1 MFKNVMTYL
10 GLGPDEEYDDGYLFD
25 GNDDDAIDLDGQRS
39 SPSTARSAQVRSTSA
54 SRSTGRSHDGDH
66 ANNGYADGFNADP
79 GASAVSSVRPL
90 RPVPSPDL
98 DDDWSG
104 GAAPTYRPSTD
115 RQPGGSSRGSATS
128 AGSRNLLDIDAE
140 EARALSSRSGGNHD
154 HGATGRQRSEP
165 VVRPVPIQR
174 TKPRALTPKTF
185 GDAKV
190 LADDIKNSVPVV
202 MNLRDVD
209 RDLARRLIDFASG
222 VCYSLDASMEKIASQ
237 VFLLT
242 PSTIVVSDE
251 ERRRIEERGFDR

>member
-10 GLGPDEEYDDGYLFD
+10 GLGPDEEYDDGYLYVD
-25 GNDDDAIDLDGQRS
+25 DDDDAIDLDRNHSVSTPS
-39 SPSTARSAQVRSTSA
+39 SRSA
-54 SRSTGRSHDGDH
+54 GRSHDPDH
-66 ANNGYADGFNADP
+66 ANNGYAEGFSADS

-90 RPVPSPDL
+90 RPVPSPEL
-98 DDDWSG
+98 DSDWRG
-104 GAAPTYRPSTD
+104 GAEPTYRPSGD
-115 RQPGGSSRGSATS
+115 RQPSGATRVRSAVSLPSDT
-128 AGSRNLLDIDAE
+128 LDLDAE
-140 EARALSSRSGGNHD
+140 EARSLSSRTGGSHD
-154 HGATGRQRSEP
+154 RGVGDRERSE

-190 LADDIKNSVPVV
+190 LADDIKNGVPVV
-202 MNLRDVD
+202 MNLREAD

-222 VCYSLDASMEKIASQ
+222 VCYSLDASMEKLATQ

-242 PSTIVVSDE
+242 PSSVEVSGE

>member
-10 GLGPDEEYDDGYLFD
+10 GLGPDEEYDDRYLA
-25 GNDDDAIDLDGQRS
+25 DDHDDELDRNRDRGRPVAAGASQRS
-39 SPSTARSAQVRSTSA
+39 ESE
-54 SRSTGRSHDGDH
+54 TGSSDSWSVD
-66 ANNGYADGFNADP
+66 ANQSN
-79 GASAVSSVRPL
+79 SAVNSVRPL
-90 RPVPSPDL
+90 RPVPVPE
-98 DDDWSG
+98 DDDWSEPAPSRTRISSAVG
-104 GAAPTYRPSTD
+104 GGGLVEESPSHSVRKTK
-115 RQPGGSSRGSATS
+115 
-128 AGSRNLLDIDAE
+128 AGSNRSDYIDLDAQDQ
-140 EARALSSRSGGNHD
+140 
-154 HGATGRQRSEP
+154 GRGEP

-242 PSTIVVSDE
+242 PASVEVSGD